1 MPTNKTKPRT
11 VVAVLDLRIP
21 VPDLIALG
29 KTIATNMTSN
39 PYFKA
44 PVPPLATLT
53 ADNAKLEIAEEAA
66 ATKTKGAVAARDAQK
81 KIVIDDLHLLKAYVQ
96 SVANADEANA
106 ETIIKSAGMNV
117 RKVTPRVKQALTL
130 KPGKVSG
137 EVKLVAK
144 AAASRA
150 SYEWQSSTE
159 GNTLTPLPS
168 TLQARTTLANQTP
181 GTTLYARHRAVT
193 KTGPSDWSQPAS
205 MLVV

>member
-1 MPTNKTKPRT
+1 MTTKKSQPRT
-11 VVAVLDLRIP
+11 FVAVLNLRIP
-21 VPDLIALG
+21 VPDLIALA
-29 KTIATNMTSN
+29 KTIGTNMTSN
-39 PYFKA
+39 PYFKS
-44 PVPPLATLT
+44 PVPPLATLS
-53 ADNAKLEIAEEAA
+53 ADNAKLETAEAAA

-117 RKVTPRVKQALTL
+117 RKVTPRVKQDLTL

-144 AAASRA
+144 AAAARA
-150 SYEWQSSTE
+150 SYEWQSSTD
-159 GNTLTPLPS
+159 GKTWTALPS
-168 TLQARTTLANQTP
+168 TLQATTTLANQTP
-181 GTTLYARHRAVT
+181 GTTIYVRHRAIT

-205 MLVV
+205 TLVV